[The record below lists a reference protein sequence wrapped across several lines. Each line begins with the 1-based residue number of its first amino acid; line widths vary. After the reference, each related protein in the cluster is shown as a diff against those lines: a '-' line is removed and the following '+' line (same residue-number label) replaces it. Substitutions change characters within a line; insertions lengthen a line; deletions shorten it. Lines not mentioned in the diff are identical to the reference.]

1 MASSAQRQSQQL
13 SAALE
18 RVTSDL
24 RRIEKLL
31 VSGDDFEAG
40 VLNDFRDA
48 VNRVRTTAW
57 GVQQFAQSKT
67 AETDPNVV
75 LSVLA
80 GERIRVAFVMCQNIL
95 ADLNNPAI
103 RWQKGPLARLSD
115 VSEQLAK
122 RLNEVA
128 SAKPKSTASRKI
140 ITGRKSR

>member
-1 MASSAQRQSQQL
+1 MASSAQPQSQQL

-18 RVTSDL
+18 RVTADL

-31 VSGDDFEAG
+31 VSGDNFEAG

-57 GVQQFAQSKT
+57 GVQQFVESKT
-67 AETDPNVV
+67 TERDPNVV

-80 GERIRVAFVMCQNIL
+80 GERIRVAFVMCQTIL

-103 RWQKGPLARLSD
+103 RWQKGQLSRLSD
-115 VSEQLAK
+115 KSEQLAK
-122 RLNEVA
+122 RLNEVTNT
-128 SAKPKSTASRKI
+128 KPKSTASRKS